1 MTSDKDQQAEYTA
14 GDHLHLALEA
24 LTRASGERPSRE
36 LSLAITQC
44 ETAELWLC
52 RDLDVKISQG
62 KLPRE
67 QL

>member
-1 MTSDKDQQAEYTA
+1 MAKGEHDEYTA

-24 LTRASGERPSRE
+24 MTRAAGERPSRQ

-44 ETAELWLC
+44 ETAELWLN
-52 RDLDVKISQG
+52 RDIDIKVYEG